1 MDQQNSEDHV
11 EIDGS
16 YKEGGGQILRNAITY
31 AALLRKPVT
40 ITNIRANRPNKQGVR
55 PQHLSGMK
63 LAVDIYGGGGTL
75 IGAEV
80 GSTRVSYVPC
90 YRDKEYVDSCSA
102 PKKARRDDGKAYL
115 KKIVADTGT
124 AGSVALLLQTSFL
137 PALVAS
143 MTLGHSIQLE
153 LRGGTNAENAPQ
165 IDYVSSVLLPFI
177 NGYYQGAEHNR
188 NVLDIE
194 IVKRGYYPKGGGII
208 HAFVSPPNIRRIP
221 SSVYAKKTT
230 FPPIQLTE
238 CRPVSSL
245 RLLAFHAGNCPAWI
259 PQKMV
264 DGALKVLKRAC
275 NENPIF
281 CKRFC
286 YTNEASAQSSA
297 ASIIDNADVVISHE
311 TNCIGSGSGIMII
324 AYPSPMTN
332 SMEEDKMMH
341 LPLAASALG
350 NRKTPPLQSGMN
362 AANELIDC
370 ITSGGCVDR
379 WLQDQ
384 LIPFMALADS
394 NTKNGITRS
403 EILVGELTLHTQT
416 AIAVAEW
423 MTKCKFEVEK
433 IADGDSVENN
443 TQAEGKCKQ
452 NYYGETGLISGK
464 HIIRCEGIG
473 YNYS

>member
-1 MDQQNSEDHV
+1 MDRHNIDDHV

-31 AALLRKPVT
+31 AVLLRKPVT

-55 PQHLSGMK
+55 PQHLTGME
-63 LAVDIYGGGGTL
+63 LAVEIYGGNGTL

-80 GSTRVSYVPC
+80 GSTRVSYIPC
-90 YRDKEYVDSCSA
+90 CRDKETAEKNSA
-102 PKKARRDDGKAYL
+102 PKRARRDGDRVDTKQ
-115 KKIVADTGT
+115 IIADTGT

-137 PALVAS
+137 PALVES
-143 MTLGHSIQLE
+143 MKSGENIQLE

-165 IDYVSSVLLPFI
+165 IDYVSSVLVPFI
-177 NGYYQGAEHNR
+177 NGYYKGTENDHKT
-188 NVLDIE
+188 LKIE
-194 IVKRGYYPKGGGII
+194 IVKRGYYPKGGGVIR
-208 HAFVSPPNIRRIP
+208 ASVCPPNIRP
-221 SSVYAKKTT
+221 STSVSANKRT

-245 RLLAFHAGNCPAWI
+245 RVLAFHAGNCPAWI

-264 DGALKVLKRAC
+264 DGALKTLKRAC
-275 NENPIF
+275 NENPVF

-286 YTNEASAQSSA
+286 CTNEANAKSSA
-297 ASIIDNADVVISHE
+297 ASVINNADVVITHE
-311 TNCIGSGSGIMII
+311 TNCIGSGSGIMIV
-324 AYPSPMTN
+324 AYPSLTNN
-332 SMEEDKMMH
+332 SMDEEKKIN

-350 NRKTPPLQSGMN
+350 NRKTPPIQSGMN

-394 NTKNGITRS
+394 STDSGIKKS
-403 EILVGELTLHTQT
+403 EMLVGELTLHTQT

-423 MTKCKFEVEK
+423 ITKCKFEVER
-433 IADGDSVENN
+433 IPDGDSVENS
-443 TQAEGKCKQ
+443 TPAEEKCKQ
-452 NYYGETGLISGK
+452 KCYGEDGLITGK

-473 YNYS
+473 YHYS